1 MSSNSEEW
9 KRLVSSLSDQFFT
22 DLARNY
28 LGDIKSLSN
37 RQRLTDKLREFLTEP
52 ENTER
57 ILSLIDEKDASL
69 LTAVSILGCST
80 PGALYTLFAP
90 EQSYL
95 DFYKHLINLEERMLL
110 CRDGGKVVISP
121 LFRDIL
127 EERIIDTDMF
137 IGCVPC
143 RPETGDFPPW
153 YSPSALS
160 AFFSYLLRGGSLFR
174 NDFSFRKKYA
184 GELKALLAPS
194 FAGGDGDACVEYLRR
209 FFIENNLVRVSD
221 KKITPVMPVIKE
233 FLELTPE
240 KQKQLVLRTVTG
252 NTSAAAC
259 FLENISPDRSC
270 SEKALA
276 RLLRCCCAAS
286 GAAEC
291 RYEEIRDTLAGA
303 ALIVKTGNS
312 WHAAAEWDHRE
323 PGRFVVQPNSSVYV
337 SGNVSLR
344 DNMFLALCADIR
356 EMDFVSRYEIT
367 RESFFRAL
375 ASGIDARSFIEF
387 LEEKSGSTLPQ
398 NILFSLRSWESEFNS
413 ISVDRGFVV
422 KVDDRFRPVLESNR
436 SFNARI
442 KEKLAEGVYFV
453 PEENMEWVS
462 RYLKTLSGC
471 EFMAHS
477 EEKGTF
483 PPLSVRGS
491 VPGLRFSSGGRK
503 RTGSG
508 TWDPEIHERKI
519 AELNIFPE
527 QKEILRERVRSRLIL
542 SETQLD
548 SENIR
553 YEKNEARGIDYNGKL
568 RLCEQVVRNGGYYL
582 EILLAGEKRGIM
594 LEPQGLRKTE
604 GDHVLSGIVVGD
616 GEKTEIYI
624 RKIGVVRRIRIS
636 FND

>member
-1 MSSNSEEW
+1 MISNSEEW
-9 KRLVSSLSDQFFT
+9 KKLVSSLSDQFFT

-28 LGDIKSLSN
+28 LGDIKSLTN
-37 RQRLTDKLREFLTEP
+37 RQRLAEKLKDFLTEP

-57 ILSLIDEKDASL
+57 ILSLIDERDASL

-121 LFRDIL
+121 LFRDVL

-137 IGCVPC
+137 IGSVPSE
-143 RPETGDFPPW
+143 PKTGDFPPW
-153 YSPSALS
+153 YGASALS
-160 AFFSYLLRGGSLFR
+160 AFFSYLLRGGNLFR
-174 NDFSFRKKYA
+174 NDSSFRKKYA

-209 FFIENNLVRVSD
+209 FFIENNLVRISD
-221 KKITPVMPVIKE
+221 KKIIPAMAAIKE
-233 FLELTPE
+233 FCNLEPE
-240 KQKQLVLRTVTG
+240 KQKKLVLRSVTG
-252 NTSAAAC
+252 GTSVAAC
-259 FLENISPDRSC
+259 LLENISGNRRYT
-270 SEKALA
+270 EKALA
-276 RLLRCCCAAS
+276 GLLRCCGAAS
-286 GAAEC
+286 GAAEY
-291 RYEEIRDTLAGA
+291 RYEEIRDTLVGA
-303 ALIVKTGNS
+303 ALLVNS
-312 WHAAAEWDHRE
+312 GSSWYAASEWENRE

-337 SGNVSLR
+337 SGNISLR

-375 ASGIDARSFIEF
+375 AAGIDARRFIEF
-387 LEEKSGSTLPQ
+387 LEEKSGSNLPQ

-422 KVDDRFRPVLESNR
+422 KVDDRFRPVLDSNR

-453 PEENMEWVS
+453 PEENIEWVKK
-462 RYLKTLSGC
+462 YLKTLSGC

-477 EEKGTF
+477 EEKGTL
-483 PPLSVRGS
+483 PSLSVRSS
-491 VPGLRFSSGGRK
+491 VPELRF
-503 RTGSG
+503 GSIVAEKIVSDA
-508 TWDPEIHERKI
+508 WDPGIYERKI

-527 QKEILRERVRSRLIL
+527 QKEILQERVRSRLIL

-582 EILLAGEKRGIM
+582 EILLAGEKQGIM
-594 LEPQGLRKTE
+594 LEPRGLRKTE
-604 GDHVLSGIVVGD
+604 GDYILTGSVVGT
-616 GEKTEIYI
+616 GEDTEIYI
-624 RKIGVVRRIRIS
+624 RKIGIVRRIRIS